1 MSPAP
6 PREDRLGLAIL
17 LCLGAFFSFTLVDT
31 SAKWLA
37 GAGLPVLQV
46 VFIRYLGH
54 FAASAAMFLPGR
66 GLAVFRSNAPKVQ
79 LGRAFFLVAG
89 TACNF
94 AALSYLPLT
103 VTTSI
108 FFATPVL
115 VSLLAVPILGERIGL
130 RRFLAILVGF
140 GGVLIITEPWGAAFH
155 WAMLFSLAALFCA
168 SMYFVLTR
176 MIAGVD
182 DNPTGQMI
190 TSGIP
195 AVALAPFVVSGWVWP
210 PDAAAW
216 LAAVAIGLLG
226 VGGHTLITVGYRYA
240 PAPTLAP
247 AVYSQILYAATI
259 SWVIFSQPPDT
270 RTLLGA
276 GVIVGAGL
284 YIWLRERAL
293 RKAPSLPLRAGR

>member
-1 MSPAP
+1 
-6 PREDRLGLAIL
+6 
-17 LCLGAFFSFTLVDT
+17 
-31 SAKWLA
+31 
-37 GAGLPVLQV
+37 
-46 VFIRYLGH
+46 
-54 FAASAAMFLPGR
+54 
-66 GLAVFRSNAPKVQ
+66 VQ
-79 LGRAFFLVAG
+79 LGRAFFLLVG

-94 AALSYLPLT
+94 AALSHLPLT

-115 VSLLAVPILGERIGL
+115 VSLLAVPILGETIGL

-155 WAMLFSLAALFCA
+155 WAMLFSLASLFCA

-195 AVALAPFVVSGWVWP
+195 AVALAPFVVAGWVWP
-210 PDAAAW
+210 PDVVAW
-216 LAAVAIGLLG
+216 APAVAIGLLG

-247 AVYSQILYAATI
+247 AVYSQILYAALI
-259 SWVIFSQPPDT
+259 SWAVFSQPPDT

-276 GVIVGAGL
+276 AVIVGAGL

-293 RKAPSLPLRAGR
+293 RRGTSLPLRAGR